1 MQSACQISAYAH
13 YARTPVLQLKQRT
26 DDFYATHPCGH
37 RQACR
42 TACPPGQSVGPR
54 LSCACVHAYV
64 RVYVHSCVRVRASV
78 CVCACARPWVHACV
92 RVCTYVCACLRAC
105 MHARVRVCMCVCACA
120 CSRACAHACVCVC
133 TCMRVCVCV
142 RVYVCVHACVCV
154 RACKHCGCVCQH
166 LCASA
171 GMSVHLSLVVL
182 KISWLV
188 QYRGTGAQIQRWS
201 SWYSLPTALQRVRFC
216 VIWTP
221 KDKFEPSLKRGQE
234 PNWSKSTIIILAR
247 AIPEKFY
254 SAISKRHP
262 YSYVLYCHVS
272 PSLPA

>member
-133 TCMRVCVCV
+133 ACMCVCMR
-142 RVYVCVHACVCV
+142 ACACV
-154 RACKHCGCVCQH
+154 RASTVGAYASTCVQVQAC
-166 LCASA
+166 LCICPLWCSRYL
-171 GMSVHLSLVVL
+171 GWYSTVVL
-182 KISWLV
+182 VLRS
-188 QYRGTGAQIQRWS
+188 RGGPHGIHC
-201 SWYSLPTALQRVRFC
+201 LQH
-216 VIWTP
+216 
-221 KDKFEPSLKRGQE
+221 
-234 PNWSKSTIIILAR
+234 SKGYVS
-247 AIPEKFY
+247 
-254 SAISKRHP
+254 
-262 YSYVLYCHVS
+262 VLYGRPRTNLSRVWS
-272 PSLPA
+272 VVKSRIEANRRL